1 MSDQVV
7 DRKSEQAE
15 ILQRMRE
22 NPRVDLIRVAGP
34 RDCSTAQMVQGA
46 YAKDDVPELPI
57 EGCSR
62 PDGCIC
68 AYKPVLNDIY
78 P

>member
-1 MSDQVV
+1 MSDQVAI
-7 DRKSEQAE
+7 RKSAQTE
-15 ILQRMRE
+15 ILARLRE

-34 RDCSTAQMVQGA
+34 PDCSTAPGVQGVYSKA
-46 YAKDDVPELPI
+46 DVPQLPVP
-57 EGCSR
+57 GCSR